1 MEIVITMLLI
11 LQLELLILSGIL
23 LWRRKQTLRLDAAC
37 FIDTS
42 ALIDGR
48 IVDAARAGFMPEHLV
63 IPRSV
68 LSELQLLADGS
79 DTEKRSR
86 ARHGLDIARSLRDLD
101 SLQVTVFDDQ
111 KTAHDVDNQ
120 LLSLARKYRGSI
132 CTIDYN
138 LNKVAKAEAI
148 RVLNINE
155 LAKNLRMNFLPGERV
170 SIAVAQK
177 GSDAHQGV
185 GYMADGTMVVIEQAK
200 QDIGKTINVEFIRS
214 IQTDAGRMLFA
225 KKVANKEDGEKARAS
240 GGNPSKK
247 RASGRGPRRAEDAL
261 VELANG

>member
-11 LQLELLILSGIL
+11 MQLELLVLAGIL
-23 LWRRKQTLRLDAAC
+23 LRKRRQSRRFDTAC

-48 IVDAARAGFMPEHLV
+48 IVDAARAGFMPEHIV

-79 DTEKRSR
+79 DSEKRSR
-86 ARHGLDIARSLRDLD
+86 ARHGLDIARALQDLD
-101 SLQVTVFDDQ
+101 SVNVTIIEDQQTAHNVDDQ
-111 KTAHDVDNQ
+111 
-120 LLSLARKYRGSI
+120 LLLLARKYNGSV

-138 LNKVAKAEAI
+138 LNKVAKAESI

-170 SIAVAQK
+170 SIMVTQK
-177 GSDAHQGV
+177 GSDSHQGV

-200 QDIGKTINVEFIRS
+200 PDIGKVVNIEFIRS

-225 KKVANKEDGEKARAS
+225 KKVVGKDESTRPQAVKKT
-240 GGNPSKK
+240 KK
-247 RASGRGPRRAEDAL
+247 RTSSAGRSPRKAEDAL